1 MSRSRPELSNPHIA
15 RLRFDD
21 LDFDIE
27 GVSVAGV
34 ETWLRI
40 PQWSLAIDAG
50 HAAVEVARCRHLAI
64 THAHMD
70 HAGGIGN
77 YLALRRLYQQGTSHV
92 YVPAN
97 AAGHIKAIVDHWQQL
112 QGHPFDWH
120 LHAAGPGDRF
130 EIARNLHLEALPA
143 DHVIEALG
151 YAVWRTVEKLKPEFA
166 NLSPQHIAALR
177 HKDEQVTV
185 PVRRLLL
192 AVSGDTRISMV
203 DRVEALHT
211 ASVSLIETTFLD
223 ERRSVERADAGGH
236 IHLKQLSERAVE
248 WQVDHLVPYHISQR
262 YDVDSARDLLTQ
274 ALNPKLSGCVRPLL
288 PESTQ
293 AKPE

>member
-1 MSRSRPELSNPHIA
+1 MSRGRPELNNPHIA
-15 RLRFDD
+15 RLRFDE
-21 LDFDIE
+21 LEFDIE
-27 GVSVAGV
+27 GVSVAGI

-77 YLALRRLYQQGTSHV
+77 YLALRRLYQLGTSHV

-97 AAGHIKAIVDHWQQL
+97 TVEHIRAIVDHWQQL

-130 EIARNLHLEALPA
+130 EIASNLQLEALPA

-151 YAVWRTVEKLKPEFA
+151 YAVWKTVDKLKA
-166 NLSPQHIAALR
+166 DLSGLSPQRIATLR
-177 HKDEQVTV
+177 QKGEQVTV

-203 DRVEALHT
+203 DSVEALHT

-223 ERRSVERADAGGH
+223 ERRSIERADAGGH
-236 IHLKQLSERAVE
+236 IHLAQLAERALE

-262 YDVDSARDLLTQ
+262 YDVATARELLERALSA
-274 ALNPKLSGCVRPLL
+274 KLSGRVQPLL
-288 PESTQ
+288 PESTATQ
-293 AKPE
+293 PE

>member
-1 MSRSRPELSNPHIA
+1 MSSGRPELSNPHIA
-15 RLRFDD
+15 RLQFDE
-21 LDFDIE
+21 LEFDVE
-27 GVSVAGV
+27 GISVAGV

-77 YLALRRLYQQGTSHV
+77 YLALRRLYQLGTSHV

-97 AAGHIKAIVDHWQQL
+97 TVEHIRAIVDHWQQL
-112 QGHPFDWH
+112 QGQPFDWQ

-130 EIARNLHLEALPA
+130 ELARNLYLEALPA

-151 YAVWRTVEKLKPEFA
+151 YAVWKTVDKLKAEFSH
-166 NLSPQHIAALR
+166 LSPQHIASLR
-177 HKDEQVTV
+177 KKGEQVTT
-185 PVRRLLL
+185 PVQRLLL

-203 DRVEALHT
+203 DSVEALHT

-223 ERRSVERADAGGH
+223 QRRTVERADAGGH
-236 IHLKQLSERAVE
+236 IHLSQLSERALD

-262 YDVDSARDLLTQ
+262 YDVATARDLLSR
-274 ALNPKLSGCVRPLL
+274 ALSEKFSASLQPLL
-288 PESTQ
+288 PPSPTV
-293 AKPE
+293 ATD